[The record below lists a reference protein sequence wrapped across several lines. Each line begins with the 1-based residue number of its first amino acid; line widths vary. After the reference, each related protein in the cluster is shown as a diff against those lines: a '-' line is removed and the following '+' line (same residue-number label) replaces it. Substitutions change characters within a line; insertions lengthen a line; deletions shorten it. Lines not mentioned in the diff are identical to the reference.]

1 VTVVGRDQGRLDA
14 AVASLPAGTT
24 GASLDVADEAAV
36 RDLFGGMDHVDHL
49 AMLAGTHVQG
59 TLADLDTE
67 VLRGPVDSRF
77 WGALYVGKYA
87 APKMTTG
94 SITFCT
100 GAGLARPRGGAAI
113 VTAAAGASEHLA
125 RAMAMELAPV
135 RVNVIRPGIVDTP
148 LLERLAPGIG
158 REDILA
164 MMATR
169 VPLRRAAQPEEIADA
184 IVFLMGNAYVTG
196 ATLTIDGGSSLA

>member
-1 VTVVGRDQGRLDA
+1 
-14 AVASLPAGTT
+14 
-24 GASLDVADEAAV
+24 
-36 RDLFGGMDHVDHL
+36 
-49 AMLAGTHVQG
+49 
-59 TLADLDTE
+59 
-67 VLRGPVDSRF
+67 
-77 WGALYVGKYA
+77 
-87 APKMTTG
+87 
-94 SITFCT
+94 
-100 GAGLARPRGGAAI
+100 
-113 VTAAAGASEHLA
+113 
-125 RAMAMELAPV
+125 MAMELAPV